1 MSWSQGVAEK
11 SRFAFFTIPSI
22 SVVNTSETF
31 SRDSVT
37 VTNGAGINVTGTFTL
52 PALSPRALPT
62 LGVSEVS
69 VLAEL
74 TARPNTTSR
83 TLGTDGTL
91 RMSGELV
98 TLPSFVLPVVLDLRT
113 GTDRA
118 VVRSP
123 QGGVTVEPVSTDL
136 AVVSARVVRA
146 VADSGLLIA
155 VIRVA
160 VTVAGNTPGKRSP
173 VVLVTFLTFLTE
185 LSSVAV
191 RAGTSLHPGGC
202 LPLTSFL
209 RGLQDK
215 LVNCP

>member
-1 MSWSQGVAEK
+1 MSLQ
-11 SRFAFFTIPSI
+11 
-22 SVVNTSETF
+22 
-31 SRDSVT
+31 
-37 VTNGAGINVTGTFTL
+37 
-52 PALSPRALPT
+52 
-62 LGVSEVS
+62 
-69 VLAEL
+69 
-74 TARPNTTSR
+74 
-83 TLGTDGTL
+83 
-91 RMSGELV
+91 LV
-98 TLPSFVLPVVLDLRT
+98 TLPSSVLSVVLDLRA

-123 QGGVTVEPVSTDL
+123 QDGVTVEPVSTDL

-155 VIRVA
+155 VIRMS
-160 VTVAGNTPGKRSP
+160 VTVAGNTPGERSP
-173 VVLVTFLTFLTE
+173 VVLVIETQLTFLTE

-215 LVNCP
+215 LVNPPGTSDNIRSPDLDGGDVGQNSNEILRSEAGGPAKLGVLVKFEGVLLHVRRRNWIILSRDRK

>member
-31 SRDSVT
+31 SRDSVA
-37 VTNGAGINVTGTFTL
+37 VTDGAGINVPGTFTL
-52 PALSPRALPT
+52 PALSPRALQT
-62 LGVSEVS
+62 LGISKIS

-74 TARPNTTSR
+74 TARPNTTSW

-91 RMSGELV
+91 RVSLQLV
-98 TLPSFVLPVVLDLRT
+98 TLPSSELSVDLDLWT
-113 GTDRA
+113 GTDSA
-118 VVRSP
+118 VVGSA
-123 QGGVTVEPVSTDL
+123 QDGVTIEPVSTDL
-136 AVVSARVVRA
+136 AVVPARVVRA

-160 VTVAGNTPGKRSP
+160 VTVAGNTPGEWSS
-173 VVLVTFLTFLTE
+173 VVLVVETELTLLTE

-191 RAGTSLHPGGC
+191 RTGTSLHRGRC
-202 LPLTSFL
+202 LPITSFL
-209 RGLQDK
+209 S
-215 LVNCP
+215 